1 MKCTVAVQIEVTEL
15 CVVVKIKI
23 RKMIIRKMIRFSRNV

>member
-23 RKMIIRKMIRFSRNV
+23 RKMIRFSRNV